1 MRITVEEILHGTQTG
16 RRQTVGV
23 MEVIP
28 IIGEGDDTFAPP
40 DVEVGT
46 SNYGSV
52 NLRNDSDRPTI
63 VPPGAGWV
71 VKQAAQDHA
80 IGSGKLMKPGES
92 TRIDTAMCI
101 QQSQGGFI
109 ASQKHKML
117 VLPASL
123 RARALAMRDQRDYS
137 KLWGDISTFNQSVG
151 ARSGGYGGGHLEYFL
166 DHFKKQLDEFVAE
179 FELVPDQIGAII
191 LIGGRV
197 VGVEIAPNA
206 EFWAHVWEP
215 LVRVCYGSLAIKV
228 AKALGDGALVSRPLS
243 VKDDSLEGI
252 QAALA
257 EAAKVEEAQ
266 TEEAIKQVAQIALAA
281 GNRADDAHGR
291 GKARVVLTTVAS
303 RELAGQ
309 IVQKGDRVSYASLCA
324 PGA

>member
-16 RRQTVGV
+16 RRQSVGV

-28 IIGEGDDTFAPP
+28 IIGEDDDEFAPP

-46 SNYGSV
+46 SHYGSV

-71 VKQAAQDHA
+71 VDQAAQDHA

-92 TRIDTAMCI
+92 VKIDTAMCI

-109 ASQKHKML
+109 SRDKHKML

-123 RARALAMRDQRDYS
+123 RARALAMRGENSYS
-137 KLWGDISTFNQSVG
+137 KLWGDIDKFNRDTG
-151 ARSGGYGGGHLEYFL
+151 ATGHGGGHLEYFL
-166 DHFKKQLDEFVAE
+166 KHFRQQLDQFVAE
-179 FELVPDQIGAII
+179 FELVPNQIGAII

-197 VGVEIAPNA
+197 VGVEIAPNKT
-206 EFWAHVWEP
+206 FWRHMWEP
-215 LVRVCYGSLAIKV
+215 LIRVCYGSLAIKI
-228 AKALGDGALVSRPLS
+228 AKLLGENAVVSRPLTVS
-243 VKDDSLEGI
+243 DDSLEGI
-252 QAALA
+252 EAALE
-257 EAAKVEEAQ
+257 EAAKREEAN
-266 TEEAIKQVAQIALAA
+266 TEQVIRQVAQMALTA
-281 GNRADDAHGR
+281 GSTDDSQGR
-291 GKARVVLTTVAS
+291 GSAKIVLTTVAS
-303 RELAGQ
+303 KELAGQ
-309 IVQKGDRVSYASLCA
+309 VVRKGEKVRYASLCA